1 MPKKICKIFLDSN
14 VILSGLISD
23 KGPPRIILD
32 VLTLRLQFLTGSTG
46 KYNLIEIERNL
57 KEKMPGLLSV
67 YKRYLPRLYLKIIP
81 LPRPAEIREFAG
93 QITDK
98 DIPVLVS
105 AIRGKADFLVTGDKQ
120 HFERLKTLS
129 RQYPFKIISPSE
141 FIDDVLPEI
150 IKGVA
155 QEITRSG

>member
-1 MPKKICKIFLDSN
+1 MPINTCKIFLDSN

-32 VLTLRLQFLTGSTG
+32 VLTLRLPFLAGSTG

-57 KEKMPGLLSV
+57 KKKMPGLLSA

-81 LPRPAEIREFAG
+81 LPRQAELREYSG
-93 QITDK
+93 QIMDK

-105 AIRGKADFLVTGDKQ
+105 AIRGKADFLITGDKQ
-120 HFERLKTLS
+120 HFERLKTS
-129 RQYPFKIISPSE
+129 RKYPFKIVTPSD
-141 FIDDVLPEI
+141 FIDDILPEI

>member
-1 MPKKICKIFLDSN
+1 MPQRICKIFLDSN

-32 VLTLRLQFLTGSTG
+32 VLSLRLPFITGSTG

-57 KEKMPGLLSV
+57 KKKMPGLLSV
-67 YKRYLPRLYLKIIP
+67 YKRYLPKLYLKIIP
-81 LPRPAEIREFAG
+81 LPRPAEVREYSG

-98 DIPVLVS
+98 NLPVLVS

-120 HFERLKTLS
+120 HFERLKS
-129 RQYPFKIISPSE
+129 SKKYPFKIVTPSE